1 VGLFGGSFNPAHA
14 GHAHI
19 AREALKRLDLD
30 EVWLIVSP
38 QNPLKAAGGMAP
50 LAARLASAKAMCAGH
65 PRLKAVALE
74 TWLGTRYTADTLE
87 ACARRFPR
95 TRFVWLMGADNLLQ
109 FDRWQRWRKIFNTM
123 VIAVFARPTYS
134 NKALVAK
141 AARAFSTAQI
151 GSRRVRRLGRFAP
164 PAWAYF
170 PVRLHPA
177 SATRI
182 RAGLKAPW
190 PRELN
195 AGTLSTSTLNTA
207 TLNTSTL
214 KTGTPTTSKSLPRS
228 HR

>member
-1 VGLFGGSFNPAHA
+1 MSIAPPLYRLGLAPKRRVGLFGGSFNPAHE

-38 QNPLKAAGGMAP
+38 QNPLKEASGMAP
-50 LAARLASAKAMCAGH
+50 LAARLASAKAVCAGH
-65 PRLKAVALE
+65 PRIKAVALE
-74 TWLGTRYTADTLE
+74 TWLGTRFTADTLE

-95 TRFVWLMGADNLLQ
+95 TQFVWVMGADNLLQ

-151 GSRRVRRLGRFAP
+151 GSRRVRRLGTFAP

-182 RAGLKAPW
+182 RAGLKTPW
-190 PRELN
+190 PSAR
-195 AGTLSTSTLNTA
+195 TKTSN
-207 TLNTSTL
+207 S
-214 KTGTPTTSKSLPRS
+214 PPRS

>member
-1 VGLFGGSFNPAHA
+1 MSIAPPLRRLGSAPKRRVGLFGGSFNPAHE

-38 QNPLKAAGGMAP
+38 QNPLKDADGMAP
-50 LAARLASAKAMCAGH
+50 LAARLASAHAVCARH

-95 TRFVWLMGADNLLQ
+95 TRFVWVMGADNLLQ
-109 FDRWQRWRKIFNTM
+109 FDRWQRWRNIFNTM
-123 VIAVFARPTYS
+123 VIAVFARPT
-134 NKALVAK
+134 
-141 AARAFSTAQI
+141 
-151 GSRRVRRLGRFAP
+151 
-164 PAWAYF
+164 AWAYF

-190 PRELN
+190 PRELK
-195 AGTLSTSTLNTA
+195 S
-207 TLNTSTL
+207 
-214 KTGTPTTSKSLPRS
+214 GTPKKVNR
-228 HR
+228 R

>member
-19 AREALKRLDLD
+19 ARDALKRLDLD

-38 QNPLKAAGGMAP
+38 QNPLKAQSGMAP
-50 LAARLASAKAMCAGH
+50 LAARMASVRRACGGD
-65 PRLKAVALE
+65 PRLRAVALE
-74 TWLGTRYTADTLE
+74 TWLGTRFTADTLE
-87 ACARRFPR
+87 ACARRFKR
-95 TRFVWLMGADNLLQ
+95 TQFVWLMGADNLVQ

-123 VIAVFARPTYS
+123 VIAVFARPAYS
-134 NKALVAK
+134 SKALAAK

-151 GSRRVRRLGRFAP
+151 GSRRARHLGTLAP
-164 PAWAYF
+164 PAWAFF

-190 PRELN
+190 PR
-195 AGTLSTSTLNTA
+195 ATRKHHWPLS
-207 TLNTSTL
+207 
-214 KTGTPTTSKSLPRS
+214 S

>member
-1 VGLFGGSFNPAHA
+1 LSIAPPLRRLGSAPKRRVGLFGGSFNPAHE

-38 QNPLKAAGGMAP
+38 QNPLKDADGMAP
-50 LAARLASAKAMCAGH
+50 LAARLASAHA
-65 PRLKAVALE
+65 LKAVALE

-95 TRFVWLMGADNLLQ
+95 TRFVWVMGADNLLQ

-151 GSRRVRRLGRFAP
+151 GSRRVRRLGTFAP

-190 PRELN
+190 PRELK
-195 AGTLSTSTLNTA
+195 S
-207 TLNTSTL
+207 
-214 KTGTPTTSKSLPRS
+214 GTPKKVNR
-228 HR
+228 R

>member
-19 AREALKRLDLD
+19 ALEALKRLDLD
-30 EVWLIVSP
+30 EVWFLVSP
-38 QNPLKAAGGMAP
+38 QNPLKEQAGMAP
-50 LAARLASAKAMCAGH
+50 MAARLASAATVCARD

-87 ACARRFPR
+87 ACARRFKR
-95 TRFVWLMGADNLLQ
+95 TQFVWLMGADNLVQ

-123 VIAVFARPTYS
+123 VIAVFARPAYS
-134 NKALVAK
+134 NKALAAK

-151 GSRRVRRLGRFAP
+151 GSRRTRHLATLAP
-164 PAWAYF
+164 PAWAFF

-177 SATRI
+177 SATHI

-190 PRELN
+190 ARDV
-195 AGTLSTSTLNTA
+195 
-207 TLNTSTL
+207 
-214 KTGTPTTSKSLPRS
+214 RS
-228 HR
+228 SR